1 MPIKFPDKFTIAPPE
16 LPGFIA
22 ASDWRNSSKGFAVM
36 CPLFVLDIIPCV
48 RVWPTPKGL
57 PIARTI
63 SPILTFDE
71 SEKVSA
77 LPI

>member
-1 MPIKFPDKFTIAPPE
+1 
-16 LPGFIA
+16 
-22 ASDWRNSSKGFAVM
+22 M
-36 CPLFVLDIIPCV
+36 CPLFVLDIMPCV
-48 RVWPTPKGL
+48 NVCPTPKGF